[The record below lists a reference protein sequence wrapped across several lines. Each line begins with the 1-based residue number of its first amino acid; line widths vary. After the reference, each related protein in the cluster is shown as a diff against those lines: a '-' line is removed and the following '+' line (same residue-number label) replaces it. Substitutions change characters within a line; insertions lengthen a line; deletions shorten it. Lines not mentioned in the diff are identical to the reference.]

1 MKLRLIL
8 AAAILAVLS
17 FGASGAHADDLC
29 AQATLPV
36 IQAGTCVP
44 LP

>member
-1 MKLRLIL
+1 MKLRLLL

-17 FGASGAHADDLC
+17 FGTSGAHADSLC
-29 AQATLPV
+29 ATVTAPV
-36 IQAGTCVP
+36 VQVGACVP